1 MFLPRQSFA
10 VMGGC
15 PMFEATHELRVSRK
29 RASQGLP
36 FPPTHPGWVSHL
48 LNHILDK
55 DPRDWDLQYPSEKQ
69 RFKTDLLNNVPPRRM
84 LKCSS
89 KNSEA

>member
-1 MFLPRQSFA
+1 MFLPRQSCA

-36 FPPTHPGWVSHL
+36 FPPTHL
-48 LNHILDK
+48 LDK